1 MLKIIG
7 ATHPGKVRENN
18 QDAYTFRLLGSGC
31 GYAVVCDGMGGER
44 AGDIASQTACQ
55 LLTRFFDRDLM
66 ENMSEGAVKAVMF
79 SAISAANA
87 KVYSLA
93 KENKEY
99 SGMGTTLSAAVIMGE
114 EMHIVNI
121 GDSRIYIGDKHGA
134 VQVTKDH
141 TMVQA
146 MVDRG
151 EITPQEAKTHPR
163 RHLITRAVG
172 IGDTLDIDYQMFRVG
187 REHQVLLCSDGLSNY
202 ASEQKLWELMKRA
215 AKEGTAQCFVA
226 HANQMGGSDNVTA
239 VLAYQS

>member
-18 QDAYTFRLLGSGC
+18 QDAYTFRLLSPAC
-31 GYAVVCDGMGGER
+31 GYAVVCDGMGGEK

-55 LLTRFFDRDLM
+55 LLTRFFDRDLV

-79 SAISAANA
+79 SAISAANT
-87 KVYSLA
+87 KVYSLS
-93 KENKEY
+93 KEHKEY
-99 SGMGTTLSAAVIMGE
+99 SGMGTTLSAAIIMGE
-114 EMHIVNI
+114 EMHLVNI

-141 TMVQA
+141 TIVQA

-151 EITPQEAKTHPR
+151 EITLEEAKNHPR

-172 IGDTLDIDYQMFRVG
+172 IGDTLDIDYQMFRLEKG
-187 REHQVLLCSDGLSNY
+187 HKVLLCSDGLSNY
-202 ASEQKLWELMKRA
+202 AEEQTLAKLMKQA
-215 AKEGTAQCFVA
+215 AKTGSAKGFID

-239 VLAYQS
+239 IMAYQE